1 MIYKLE
7 KENSKFKVTK
17 SGIEIIDLN
26 GRVLEIS
33 FIKGSK
39 KYEVL
44 YQDLDKFFKALEN
57 IKNLSSISIFMKEGN
72 SKSKLEFFNINENLE
87 LTKSYYK
94 FQYAKD
100 IYVET
105 LGFADYSYTNYFMPK
120 WSTAFK
126 FQYSNHCKM
135 VEPLFT
141 DLNINSAIIS
151 KIINLKDDPNFEDV
165 SKLEFLLKNEKT
177 IQEKSISNLQLQGF
191 VSEEYLINSKKRI
204 QFSEGFDYIYI
215 KRLQN
220 IETTIKIK
228 GIQNN
233 SFVEEQVTLN
243 DNSLVKLKYNYQ
255 IIYNLEI
262 VDYTNLS
269 DDLDLNSFTY
279 NISNCINIR
288 ENNLVFDKRRDES
301 YFEIEGEFLVY
312 KRKDSRE
319 IKVFNLGFDVQ
330 TCNIY
335 INTLDKIYVLKD
347 NNIYTGRVESKLDLQ
362 IDRDIT
368 YNNSK
373 YIETTYL
380 TSSEYLVEVLLLE
393 YIKDTEKNRV
403 SIAVKS
409 SNDTYYVNSL
419 SELQP
424 SAEELFINLSD
435 LKRDKISFELST
447 DHDIE
452 TLTITINDIDGH
464 YKKSSV
470 IIHPKIILK
479 NKVSTSKRDL
489 VLLIND
495 NLFLLDNLNLKLRA
509 T

>member
-7 KENSKFKVTK
+7 KENSKFKITG
-17 SGIEIIDLN
+17 SGIEILDLN

-33 FIKGSK
+33 FIKGSR
-39 KYEVL
+39 KYEVP
-44 YQDLDKFFKALEN
+44 YYELDKFFKALES
-57 IKNLSSISIFMKEGN
+57 IKNLRSTSIFIKDGN
-72 SKSKLEFFNINENLE
+72 SKSKLEFFNVDENLE

-100 IYVET
+100 TYVEA

-126 FQYSNHCKM
+126 FQHSNHCKM

-141 DLNINSAIIS
+141 DLNINAEVIS
-151 KIINLKDDPNFEDV
+151 KIINLKDDPDFEDV
-165 SKLEFLLKNEKT
+165 SKLEFLLKNKKVV
-177 IQEKSISNLQLQGF
+177 QEKSISNLQLQGF
-191 VSEEYLINSKKRI
+191 VSEDYLINSKKRM
-204 QFSEGFDYIYI
+204 QFSEGFDCIYI
-215 KRLQN
+215 KRLQD
-220 IETTIKIK
+220 IQTTIKIK

-243 DNSLVKLKYNYQ
+243 DNSVVKLQYNYQ
-255 IIYNLEI
+255 TIYNLEI
-262 VDYTNLS
+262 VDYNNLS
-269 DDLDLNSFTY
+269 DDLDFNSFTY
-279 NISNCINIR
+279 SISNSINIR
-288 ENNLVFDKRRDES
+288 ENNLTFHKRKDES

-330 TCNIY
+330 ACNIY
-335 INTLDKIYVLKD
+335 IDSLDKIYVLKD
-347 NNIYTGRVESKLDLQ
+347 NIIYTGRVEAKLDLQ

-368 YNNSK
+368 YNNTK

-409 SNDTYYVNSL
+409 SNDTYYLNSL
-419 SELQP
+419 SELQ
-424 SAEELFINLSD
+424 SSTEELFINLSD

-470 IIHPKIILK
+470 IIHPKIVLK
-479 NKVSTSKRDL
+479 NEVSVPERDL
-489 VLLIND
+489 VLLVND